1 MDGIG
6 SISGAV
12 IALLLFPIMGFQNIF
27 LIAFIPGAIAVLL
40 ILFIREKHQKK
51 HEIHAKKFTFKTSLK
66 SLPSNL
72 KLFILV
78 SSIFTFGHFGYAF
91 ILLRASNIGLEFN
104 TAIFLYVLFYTIY
117 TIFIIPASILS
128 DKIGRKPVIVT
139 GYILFGVTSIGL
151 FFTNNYSMIL
161 IMFVIYGIF
170 YAFIDGVQRAFVV
183 DLAPPDLKA
192 TALGTFHTAIGIVA
206 LPGGLILGLIW
217 DAVSPEIMFIY
228 ASILALFSISLFGF
242 IKN

>member
-1 MDGIG
+1 
-6 SISGAV
+6 
-12 IALLLFPIMGFQNIF
+12 
-27 LIAFIPGAIAVLL
+27 
-40 ILFIREKHQKK
+40 
-51 HEIHAKKFTFKTSLK
+51 
-66 SLPSNL
+66 
-72 KLFILV
+72 
-78 SSIFTFGHFGYAF
+78 
-91 ILLRASNIGLEFN
+91 LLRASNIGLEFN